1 MKDGIKV
8 IPIVKNGVVVEEEM
22 PYRNTLNEV
31 LREEYIADCERA
43 LRKWNRTLEKS
54 GLDTRFKLPNRR
66 FHRAQGIYSD
76 HHFDPEGNLITEEEF
91 RANMH
96 IWMLNT
102 EDNDYLKSIMHPV
115 TEPGKMANWIAPPSR
130 GINGQAVE
138 FEYVRL

>member
-1 MKDGIKV
+1 
-8 IPIVKNGVVVEEEM
+8 
-22 PYRNTLNEV
+22 
-31 LREEYIADCERA
+31 
-43 LRKWNRTLEKS
+43 
-54 GLDTRFKLPNRR
+54 
-66 FHRAQGIYSD
+66 
-76 HHFDPEGNLITEEEF
+76 
-91 RANMH
+91 MH